1 MYTEILNMIMFQTF
15 SSLSTNHRNFV
26 YSYCLFYCLH
36 IAVII
41 KIITGYEGS
50 GSHIYIDL

>member
-1 MYTEILNMIMFQTF
+1 MYTKILNMIMFQTF